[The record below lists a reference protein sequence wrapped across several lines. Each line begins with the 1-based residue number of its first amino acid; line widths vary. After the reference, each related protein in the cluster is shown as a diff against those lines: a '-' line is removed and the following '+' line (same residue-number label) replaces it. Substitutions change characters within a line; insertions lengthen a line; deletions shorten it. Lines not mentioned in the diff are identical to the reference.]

1 MARRVYPEDIS
12 RPRAYGRRKVV
23 QAAMEYYGRKR
34 QRALLEGV
42 GGILRT
48 VPDTADSFYVV
59 VRNAYGSADAIHFQ
73 RNVGGGG
80 GGDLGSMWPEWRVTG
95 RARLASFGSN
105 PASPS
110 VTFTSDT
117 GAQEIVANNG
127 TKYMGSYHGLGAGG
141 ALNSET
147 LTLDGATFDPT
158 TARTGNLFALR
169 NSTIA
174 TDGTNSFTRDLTTT
188 IGATAGVHYKI
199 NSISTGGT
207 IPLIYLGMLIGTG
220 AFDEA
225 DIQVVTDGAWLPLP
239 PLGTS
244 LDVFGRIFSAVVL
257 KGLRLRDTATG
268 SAVSLVGSAISGLA
282 NYVQSE
288 LLRDTSGVD
297 RLKGYFGRFTSV
309 STLADAEWETNA
321 AIVATGSQ
329 IVASNQFTNGDFATG
344 DFTGWTRQTGATAP
358 TVVSGAM
365 RQVREVAANHRMR
378 QTNGIAAALSD
389 VWAYRL
395 DQGALSGGAAPWA
408 RVSTANTLSFSGAM
422 VDRQTSTGRW
432 LFVFVP
438 TVTTLWAGIEHSLGA
453 AADTLDTDNY
463 GLWKLN

>member
-1 MARRVYPEDIS
+1 MLT
-12 RPRAYGRRKVV
+12 RA
-23 QAAMEYYGRKR
+23 AIM
-34 QRALLEGV
+34 GV
-42 GGILRT
+42 GGLLRT

-59 VRNAYGSADAIHFQ
+59 VKNAVGTADAIHLQ

-80 GGDLGSMWPEWRVTG
+80 AGDLGSTWPEWRVTG
-95 RARLASFGSN
+95 RALLASFAGN

-110 VTFTSDT
+110 VTFASDT
-117 GAQEIVANNG
+117 GSQDIVANNG
-127 TKYMGSYHGLGAGG
+127 SKYMGSYHGLGAGG

-158 TARTGNLFALR
+158 VARTGNLLSIR
-169 NSTIA
+169 NSTTA

-188 IGATAGVHYKI
+188 IGASAGVHYKI

-207 IPLIYLGMLIGTG
+207 IPFVYQGMLIGTG
-220 AFDEA
+220 AYDEA
-225 DIQVVTDGAWLPLP
+225 DIQVVTDGPWLPLP

-244 LDVFGRIFSAVVL
+244 QDVFGRIFSPVAI

-268 SAVSLVGSAISGLA
+268 RAVSLVGSAISGLA
-282 NYVQSE
+282 NYVQTE
-288 LLRDTSGVD
+288 LLRESAGTD

-309 STLADAEWETNA
+309 AALTDAEWETNA
-321 AIVATGSQ
+321 AVVATGTQ

-344 DFTGWTRQTGATAP
+344 DFTGWTRQTGAVAP

-378 QTNGIAAALSD
+378 QTAGFAATLSD

-395 DQGALSGGAAPWA
+395 DQGVLSGGTAPWA

-422 VDRQTSTGRW
+422 VDRQTTTGRW